1 MTKELYERVSVK
13 LLEEMFLFV
22 CSDCGL
28 WYNRFV
34 GAVWYAEGC
43 GLISPWDSLWL
54 LRAAGELYASKG
66 ASASFTPIDGRE

>member
-28 WYNRFV
+28 WYDRFL

-43 GLISPWDSLWL
+43 GLISTRDSLWL
-54 LRAAGELYASKG
+54 LKSVGGLCVG
-66 ASASFTPIDGRE
+66 GV